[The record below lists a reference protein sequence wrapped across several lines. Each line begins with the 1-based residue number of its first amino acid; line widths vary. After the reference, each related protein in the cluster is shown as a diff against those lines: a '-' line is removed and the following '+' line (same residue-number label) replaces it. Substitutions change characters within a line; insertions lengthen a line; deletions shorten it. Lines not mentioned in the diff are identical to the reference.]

1 MFKSIIL
8 LAALTASTLA
18 HAGQD
23 EWTVTA
29 TPDPFSHQIVY
40 SVNYTYTTG
49 LYTKG
54 ITIQC
59 DNFEHSEHHAQ
70 ITYGTGINPNDMS
83 LIYRVDQGEV
93 VKGNA
98 SFVNPYNTNFLGDVI
113 KLVELMGEGE
123 LLNIRSSDIWGQPVD
138 VQIPL
143 EGFNEAYS
151 QHCGNSA

>member
-23 EWTVTA
+23 EWTVTV

-40 SVNYTYTTG
+40 SVNYTYTTDIFH
-49 LYTKG
+49 KG

-70 ITYGTGINPNDMS
+70 IKYGMGVDPYDMS
-83 LIYRVDQGEV
+83 LIYRVDQGEI
-93 VKGNA
+93 VKA
-98 SFVNPYNTNFLGDVI
+98 DATFINPFTTEFQGDVI
-113 KLVELMGEGE
+113 KLVELMINGET
-123 LLNIRSSDIWGQPVD
+123 LYIRSTDFFEQPTNIA
-138 VQIPL
+138 IPL
-143 EGFNEAYS
+143 EGFGKAYS